1 MVQFTYVPLTLCRRQ
16 IDLENLDVTLTLAL
30 RTMANDPELNIG
42 NNIGMRETVF
52 PHVFAKNIVKSP

>member
-1 MVQFTYVPLTLCRRQ
+1 MLSQTRDTGFGRV
-16 IDLENLDVTLTLAL
+16 EAL
-30 RTMANDPELNIG
+30 GINALWAMANDPELNIG